1 MNRTVRAGVAALAFA
16 GLVAQPIAANAGVT
30 CPWEVTPPGST
41 SGPLPI
47 MFVAG
52 FFLCAGLSLGKV
64 DEDAR
69 RAGTEVAK
77 GEHGR
82 ALLGCLLP
90 FHHKHVEAVSA
101 KG

>member
-1 MNRTVRAGVAALAFA
+1 MKKQKT
-16 GLVAQPIAANAGVT
+16 Q
-30 CPWEVTPPGST
+30 PPGRGGSPCSAPRPPNPRQQPEGWDPKQPPPT
-41 SGPLPI
+41 APPLPS
-47 MFVAG
+47 AG

>member
-16 GLVAQPIAANAGVT
+16 GLVAQPIVANAGEV
-30 CPWEVTPPGST
+30 CIWETPPGT
-41 SGPLPI
+41 SGPIPI
-47 MFVAG
+47 MLVAG
-52 FFLCAGLSLGKV
+52 FFLCAGLSIGKV

-90 FHHKHVEAVSA
+90 FHHKPVEAVSA